1 MLPDFAMVS
10 TEEECIA
17 LASPYQESSEVSLSC
32 VPDWDGEICWP
43 LTMASQEVE
52 MDCPDKPWIDASKS
66 FYRACNSNGTWA
78 GPGHYSDCFLDSL
91 VTNPTSYLANVS
103 DAQLK
108 FFERM
113 VASSR
118 ILAIV
123 GNSISWISL
132 LVALTIFLHFRS
144 LNCNRTKI
152 HKHLFVSLLIRLT
165 IEVIFAVD
173 RHYSIEPGHRFNTN
187 TLRFQPILCEIFEVF
202 REYGRFCA
210 FAWMFIEG
218 MYLNSLISLAVFGK
232 PKFLLYYLIG
242 WVFPIPFVSAW
253 AIAMEMTNGSRCWY
267 PHVNSLF
274 FKGLIEVPRNVLL
287 AINAIFLIN
296 IVRILVTKL
305 RESNSGEVQ
314 QVRKAVKAA
323 IVLLPLLGIVNLLW
337 VLPEATA
344 KDSRAVIVI
353 CLFVFR
359 FFAEFQGF
367 FVALLYCFLN
377 REVRMVLRRKWST
390 WRNYRDPTRPRR
402 PSMITSTSDIH
413 STRSTKP
420 RIGSGGFEYITVTV

>member
-1 MLPDFAMVS
+1 
-10 TEEECIA
+10 
-17 LASPYQESSEVSLSC
+17 
-32 VPDWDGEICWP
+32 
-43 LTMASQEVE
+43 
-52 MDCPDKPWIDASKS
+52 
-66 FYRACNSNGTWA
+66 
-78 GPGHYSDCFLDSL
+78 
-91 VTNPTSYLANVS
+91 
-103 DAQLK
+103 
-108 FFERM
+108 M

-132 LVALTIFLHFRS
+132 LVALCIFLHFRS

-165 IEVIFAVD
+165 IEVIFAID

-187 TLRFQPILCEIFEVF
+187 TLRFQPILCEIFEVL

-218 MYLNSLISLAVFGK
+218 MYLNSLISISVFGK

-274 FKGLIEVPRNVLL
+274 FKGLIEIPRNILL

-296 IVRILVTKL
+296 IVRVLVTKL

-344 KDSRAVIVI
+344 KDSRAIIVI
-353 CLFVFR
+353 CLFIFR

-377 REVRMVLRRKWST
+377 QEVRMVLRRKWST
-390 WRNYRDPTRPRR
+390 WRNYRDPTTTRR
-402 PSMITSTSDIH
+402 TSMLTSTSDVDCFSYACSILFRFIRQEERNRGWVAEG
-413 STRSTKP
+413 SNTLQSRSEMKT
-420 RIGSGGFEYITVTV
+420 IYTEAE